1 MHIKEEDAI
10 AIYFL
15 FRGGLLT
22 VAIFPTFSFSF
33 LGDMVLSTTC
43 KMCGVA
49 YLEAI
54 C

>member
-22 VAIFPTFSFSF
+22 VAIFPTFVLF

-43 KMCGVA
+43 NMCGVV